1 MTPASPASAQPPPN
15 TIMNTRGTLWPSAS
29 TISGFL
35 SAAWMTRPM
44 RVRVS
49 SSQTATSISSAS
61 SITKER
67 ERGNCVPYSV
77 NRGPCSAGGSP

>member
-1 MTPASPASAQPPPN
+1 
-15 TIMNTRGTLWPSAS
+15 
-29 TISGFL
+29 
-35 SAAWMTRPM
+35 M

-49 SSQTATSISSAS
+49 SSQTATSISIAT

-77 NRGPCSAGGSP
+77 NSGPCSAGGRP